1 MLFALATP
9 VAFVALV
16 ASFLLG
22 ILVRATAIRFAAIR
36 LHLADRH
43 DSLMPRLREDVDP
56 FGAVAAAVAGMGWGK
71 MLSVDDVPR
80 YQGRGRAAMVF
91 IAGPL
96 ACLVL
101 AQFFFLA
108 YVLTYPG
115 SFLPGPATVLHG
127 VSGDAGA
134 QILVSL
140 AVGLLSFG
148 LLELIPIPPL
158 DGFGILYHALRRPGA
173 GMQWMRLWFEE
184 KNIGVVILIVISLF
198 PLGGPFLLGILDVLG
213 TPFVSLWG

>member
-22 ILVRATAIRFAAIR
+22 ILVRATAVRFTAKR
-36 LHLADRH
+36 LGLADRH
-43 DSLMPRLREDVDP
+43 DSVVPRLREDIDP

-80 YQGRGRAAMVF
+80 YRGRGRAATVF
-91 IAGPL
+91 VAGPA
-96 ACLVL
+96 ACIVL
-101 AQFFFLA
+101 AQLFFLA
-108 YVLTYPG
+108 YVLAYPG
-115 SFLPGPATVLHG
+115 AFLPGPSIVLHG
-127 VSGDAGA
+127 IEGGFGE
-134 QILVSL
+134 QILLSL

-158 DGFGILYHALRRPGA
+158 DGFGIMYYALRRPGA

-198 PLGGPFLLGILDVLG
+198 PLGGPFLLGILNVLG
-213 TPFVSLWG
+213 LLFVGLWD